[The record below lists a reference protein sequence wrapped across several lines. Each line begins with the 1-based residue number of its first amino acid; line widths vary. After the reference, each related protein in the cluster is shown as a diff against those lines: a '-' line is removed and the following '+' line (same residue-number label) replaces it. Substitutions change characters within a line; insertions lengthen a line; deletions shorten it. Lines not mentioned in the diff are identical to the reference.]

1 MSGAIQPCPC
11 AVSTIFVFQSP
22 DFQNAANTVYEYKNS
37 IDAYNASRGNNTKYT
52 FKSDF
57 ERMQYLMGSYNRK
70 TSCQP
75 SR

>member
-1 MSGAIQPCPC
+1 MSGTLQSCPY

-22 DFQNAANTVYEYKNS
+22 DFQNAANTVYEYKQS
-37 IDAYNASRGNNTKYT
+37 VDAFNAARGNNAKYT
-52 FKSDF
+52 FKSDY
-57 ERMQYLMGSYNRK
+57 ERMQYLLGSYNRK